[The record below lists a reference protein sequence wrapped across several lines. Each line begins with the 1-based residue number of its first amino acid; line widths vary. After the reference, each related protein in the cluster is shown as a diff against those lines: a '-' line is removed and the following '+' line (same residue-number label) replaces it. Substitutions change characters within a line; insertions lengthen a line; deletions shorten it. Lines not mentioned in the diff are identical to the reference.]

1 MDSTYPSYKIR
12 KFEERIEQL
21 EKHITEL
28 EKENKELKNKSKYD
42 CSCDECLPDW
52 TYGPLE

>member
-1 MDSTYPSYKIR
+1 MEAKTNMASTYPLYK
-12 KFEERIEQL
+12 IEQL
-21 EKHITEL
+21 EKRITEL
-28 EKENKELKNKSKYD
+28 EKENKELKNKSKCD